1 MHIQNRGTI
10 KKKHIF
16 MNESRFFSNS
26 IIEKLT
32 KNEVVEP
39 RLGHKFALYV
49 YLFDS

>member
-39 RLGHKFALYV
+39 RLGHKICIIC
-49 YLFDS
+49 LFV